1 MGSQRSVQR
10 SRSRLQRSERCTTPA
25 VLAAAVLQ
33 CLCRLVVSQQCPLP
47 LCVSV
52 TETTRRHSRRRRG
65 GALVLVVERCLRPAP
80 DAVAA
85 RIFRPC
91 RWPAD
96 GRLGRQPPVL
106 KWAGTP
112 PCLRRREE
120 SSAPDAVAVASAD
133 GPSWC
138 VPVAGWWPSL
148 RQPSAHNALGAWG
161 TARNRRVDGS
171 PTCGAER
178 PAKRREGSVRT
189 TKPAPSEY
197 PHATALGKFERRDK
211 TRTFCLWALGRP
223 TRRVGP
229 LGLVIGL

>member
-1 MGSQRSVQR
+1 MLSCQCSAGGRACGAASDALRQQSSPQPCC
-10 SRSRLQRSERCTTPA
+10 SSCA
-25 VLAAAVLQ
+25 VSLSASSAFA
-33 CLCRLVVSQQCPLP
+33 SA
-47 LCVSV
+47 SV

-197 PHATALGKFERRDK
+197 PHATVLGKFERRDK

-223 TRRVGP
+223 TRRVGRF
-229 LGLVIGL
+229 GLVDWL